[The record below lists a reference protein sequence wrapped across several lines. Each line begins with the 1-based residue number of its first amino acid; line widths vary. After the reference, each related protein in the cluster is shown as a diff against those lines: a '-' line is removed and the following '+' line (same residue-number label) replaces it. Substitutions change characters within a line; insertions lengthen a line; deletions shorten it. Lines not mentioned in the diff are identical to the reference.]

1 MKRATLSL
9 LTAIS
14 AVFSIQVAMAQT
26 FDGDVLEFAPT
37 EGPSVV
43 SDGASTNKVKILRT
57 PDGTLFAVYG
67 DAQDVGMMAWNPK
80 AGATQLPN
88 DIVIKYSVDGGV
100 TWSDA
105 LNIDNTAALS
115 SARGIL
121 VQEGPPMLDPLTGT
135 PDLVNDPRAVDYP
148 GDSDKPNVFNIGNNL
163 IVTFN
168 SKYCP
173 ADETRFPGEQQRFV
187 TYTALYGVTVPFS
200 CQYVSRLVWDST
212 NKVLK
217 PQAAWGG
224 AVYKTDQLSS
234 GMRDAKQDANRGNKF
249 AHVINWQEDPL
260 GLKLGEAE
268 GPGSGASGAN
278 VGNGTDIWYS
288 YIDLLNVAGTGVDPA
303 KFVGGSYSVPV
314 RITQNVFG
322 TQPLEGRDVETH
334 PPGDYDRGRVGAS
347 RPNIGQIDDTVIIAY
362 EETKGTEGW
371 DEGKYVRYHAFRF
384 DTPPDGGEH
393 GCIISD
399 PWENARR
406 VRFLVQ
412 SAATNE
418 VPLLFIYKQGDFTQ
432 GGESDIMVRRAV
444 GGFMP
449 ENLQPRVD
457 VANCRV
463 SIMDDI
469 DPMYSI
475 RLEEHGPAMN
485 FSGTREIGGVPG
497 TGQMFESIDTGA
509 NMLENALAH
518 RGMMR
523 GDLVLVGFSYVPD
536 LARFQLLDTE
546 APYNFM
552 VRRSTDGG
560 ATWSDAVNLTPAV
573 TAESG
578 YTVKEPRIV
587 PTPGSGPKCATDPT
601 DCQNPDVIYVAYGLQ
616 NNVLGYDEAGDF
628 DIYMAVTFDAGASFS
643 APKAITAGDALYGVT
658 DEFEDFETQIKLR
671 PDGRASSTVW
681 SGNDGLAK
689 HAMFRSGLVRGDTQA
704 VETVLSGKQSQVT
717 VIPDEQSEAVLV
729 DPIWKS
735 PSDYSVQLQGY
746 NLPYGV
752 LEFTV
757 ERVYLG
763 GQIEVTL
770 TFPDPLPEG
779 TSYWKFGPTHE
790 DGTEHWYSVP
800 ATIDGNTIT
809 YVLTDGED
817 GDDDLAVNGTIVDPG
832 APAVYNPPVTPP
844 PATSSSS
851 GGCTIGSGDKVD
863 PTLLLLAS
871 LSLLYLMR
879 RRRMP
884 VC

>member
-1 MKRATLSL
+1 MKRSILSL
-9 LTAIS
+9 VTAVS
-14 AVFSIQVAMAQT
+14 AVFSIQAAMAQT
-26 FDGDVLEFAPT
+26 FDGDVLEFSPA
-37 EGPSVV
+37 EGPRMV

-57 PDGTLFAVYG
+57 PDGTLFAIYG
-67 DAQDVGMMAWNPK
+67 DTQDVGMMAWNAK
-80 AGATQLPN
+80 AGATQLPT
-88 DIVIKYSVDGGV
+88 DIVIKYSIDDGV
-100 TWSDA
+100 TWSEA

-148 GDSDKPNVFNIGNNL
+148 GDSDKPNHRNIGNYL
-163 IVTFN
+163 FISFG

-173 ADETRFPGEQQRFV
+173 VDETRFPGETQRFV
-187 TYTALYGVTVPFS
+187 TYTELFGVTVPYS
-200 CQYVSRLVWDST
+200 CQYASRLVWNPST
-212 NKVLK
+212 KAFNTYE
-217 PQAAWGG
+217 AWGG
-224 AVYKTDQLSS
+224 LPYKTERLTS

-249 AHVINWQEDPL
+249 AHIINWQEDPL

-278 VGNGTDIWYS
+278 VNNGTDIWYS
-288 YIDLLNVAGTGVDPA
+288 YLDLLNAAGTGVDPG
-303 KFVGGSYSVPV
+303 KFVNGSYTAPV
-314 RITQNVFG
+314 RISRNVFA
-322 TQPLEGRDVETH
+322 TQSLEGRDIETH
-334 PPGDYDRGRVGAS
+334 PPGDYDRGNVGAS
-347 RPNIGQIDDTVIIAY
+347 RSNIGQIDDTVVIAY
-362 EETKGTEGW
+362 EETKGTQGW
-371 DEGKYVRYHAFRF
+371 EDGKYVRYHAFGF
-384 DTPPDGGEH
+384 DTPPAGGEH

-406 VRFLVQ
+406 VRFLTQ
-412 SAATNE
+412 SASQE

-432 GGESDIMVRRAV
+432 GGASDIMLRRAV

-449 ENLQPRVD
+449 ENLQPAVD
-457 VANCRV
+457 VENCRV
-463 SIMDDI
+463 SIMDDL
-469 DPMYSI
+469 DPLYMTVNA
-475 RLEEHGPAMN
+475 PAMN
-485 FSGTREIGGVPG
+485 FSGTRAIGGIPG
-497 TGQMFESIDTGA
+497 TGQVGESIDTGA

-523 GDLVLVGFSYVPD
+523 GSNILVGFSYVPD

-560 ATWSDAVNLTPAV
+560 ATWTNAVNLTPLV
-573 TAESG
+573 TADSG

-587 PTPGSGPKCATDPT
+587 PTPRSGPKCATDPT
-601 DCQNPDVIYVAYGLQ
+601 DCQDPNVIYVAYGLQ
-616 NNVLGYDEAGDF
+616 NNVLEYEEAGDF
-628 DIYMAVTFDAGASFS
+628 DIYMAVTFDGGASFA
-643 APKAITAGDALYGVT
+643 APKSITVGDALFGAT

-671 PDGRASSTVW
+671 PDGRASYTVW
-681 SGNDGLAK
+681 SGNDGTAK
-689 HAMFRSGLVRGDTQA
+689 HAMFRSGLVRGDTRA
-704 VETVLSGKQSQVT
+704 VETTLSGKQSQVT
-717 VIPDEQSEAVLV
+717 VIPDEQSEALLI

-735 PSDYSVQLQGY
+735 PSDYPVQLQGY

-809 YVLTDGED
+809 YVLTDGEN
-817 GDDDLAVNGTIVDPG
+817 GDDDLAVNGIIVDPG
-832 APAVYNPPVTPP
+832 APAVYNPPPVVTPP
-844 PATSSSS
+844 PVSGS
-851 GGCTIGSGDKVD
+851 GGGAFGAGSRVD
-863 PTLLLLAS
+863 PALLALAF
-871 LSLLYLMR
+871 LSLLQLAR
-879 RRRMP
+879 RRKMLAD
-884 VC
+884 

>member
-1 MKRATLSL
+1 MKRSTLTL
-9 LTAIS
+9 LTAIT
-14 AVFSIQVAMAQT
+14 AMFSIQAAMAQT
-26 FDGDVLEFAPT
+26 VDGDVLEFAPA
-37 EGPSVV
+37 EGPIIV

-67 DAQDVGMMAWNPK
+67 DAQDVGMMAWNAK
-80 AGATQLPN
+80 AGATQPPN
-88 DIVIKYSVDGGV
+88 DIVIKYSIDGGA
-100 TWSDA
+100 TWSAA

-121 VQEGPPMLDPLTGT
+121 VQEGPPMLDPVTGT
-135 PDLVNDPRAVDYP
+135 PDLVNDPHAVDYP

-163 IVTFN
+163 IVTWN
-168 SKYCP
+168 GKYCP
-173 ADETRFPGEQQRFV
+173 GGEQRFH
-187 TYTALYGVTVPFS
+187 TYTELYGITVPFS
-200 CQYVSRLVWDST
+200 CQYAARLVWNST
-212 NKVLK
+212 TKAFNTYE
-217 PQAAWGG
+217 AWGG
-224 AVYKTDQLSS
+224 SPYKTEQLTS
-234 GMRDAKQDANRGNKF
+234 GVRDAKQDANRGNKF
-249 AHVINWQEDPL
+249 AHVVNWQEDPL

-278 VGNGTDIWYS
+278 VNNGTDVWYS
-288 YIDLLNVAGTGVDPA
+288 YLELLNAAGTGVDPA
-303 KFVGGSYSVPV
+303 KFVNGSWSEPT
-314 RITQNVFG
+314 RITRNIFA
-322 TQPLEGRDVETH
+322 TQPLEGRDIETH

-347 RPNIGQIDDTVIIAY
+347 RPNIGQIDDQVIIAY

-418 VPLLFIYKQGDFTQ
+418 VPLLFIYKQGNFTQ
-432 GGESDIMVRRAV
+432 GGESDIMLRRAV

-449 ENLQPRVD
+449 EHLQPAVD
-457 VANCRV
+457 VENCRV
-463 SIMDDI
+463 SIMDDV

-485 FSGTREIGGVPG
+485 FSGSREIGGTPG
-497 TGQMFESIDTGA
+497 TGVMGESIDTGA

-523 GDLVLVGFSYVPD
+523 GNLMLIGFSYVPD
-536 LARFQLLDTE
+536 LARFQILDTE

-560 ATWSDAVNLTPAV
+560 ATWSDALNLTPLV
-573 TAESG
+573 TADSG

-587 PTPGSGPKCATDPT
+587 PTPGSGPRCATDPS
-601 DCQNPDVIYVAYGLQ
+601 DCQDSDVIYIAYGMQ
-616 NNVLGYDEAGDF
+616 DNVLEYQEAGDF
-628 DIYMAVTFDAGASFS
+628 DIYMMASFDAGASFS

-671 PDGRASSTVW
+671 PDGRASFTVW
-681 SGNDGLAK
+681 SGSDGVVK
-689 HAMFRSGLVRGDTQA
+689 HAMFRSGLVRGDTRELVTSGGTQSRL
-704 VETVLSGKQSQVT
+704 TVVPDAQS
-717 VIPDEQSEAVLV
+717 DAVLTETS
-729 DPIWKS
+729 WKS
-735 PSDYSVQLQGY
+735 LADYPTPPADY
-746 NLPYGV
+746 DFPYGV
-752 LEFTV
+752 LDFTV
-757 ERVYLG
+757 TRVALG
-763 GQIEVTL
+763 GSIEVTL
-770 TFPDPLPEG
+770 SFPEPLPEG

-790 DGTEHWYSVP
+790 EPAAQWYEVP
-800 ATIDGNTIT
+800 AVIEGSTIT
-809 YVLTDGED
+809 YTLTDGEN
-817 GDDDLAVNGTIVDPG
+817 GDDDLLVNAVIVDPA
-832 APAVYNPPVTPP
+832 APAVYTPP
-844 PATSSSS
+844 PPTPTPSSSS
-851 GGCTIGSGDKVD
+851 GGCTIGNGDKVD

-871 LSLLYLMR
+871 LSLLYIAR

>member
-1 MKRATLSL
+1 MKRSTLTL
-9 LTAIS
+9 LTAVS
-14 AVFSIQVAMAQT
+14 ALFSIQAAMAQT
-26 FDGDVLEFAPT
+26 VDGDVLEFEPAD
-37 EGPSVV
+37 GPSVV

-67 DAQDVGMMAWNPK
+67 DAQDVGLMAWNAKGGEP
-80 AGATQLPN
+80 QQPN
-88 DIVIKYSVDGGV
+88 DIVIKHSIDGGI
-100 TWSDA
+100 TWSEA

-121 VQEGPPMLDPLTGT
+121 VQEGPPMMDPVTGT

-148 GDSDKPNVFNIGNNL
+148 GDSDKPNVFNVGNNL
-163 IVTFN
+163 IVTWN
-168 SKYCP
+168 GKYCP
-173 ADETRFPGEQQRFV
+173 GGEQRFV
-187 TYTALYGVTVPFS
+187 TYTELYGVTVPFS
-200 CQYVSRLVWDST
+200 CQYAARLVWNST
-212 NKVLK
+212 TKSFNTYE
-217 PQAAWGG
+217 AWGG
-224 AVYKTDQLSS
+224 LPYKTEQLTS
-234 GMRDAKQDANRGNKF
+234 GLRDAKQDANRGNMY
-249 AHVINWQEDPL
+249 AYVLNWQEDPL

-278 VGNGTDIWYS
+278 VNNGTDVWYS
-288 YIDLLNVAGTGVDPA
+288 HIPLLNAAGTGVDPA
-303 KFVGGSYSVPV
+303 KFVSGSWSEPT
-314 RITQNVFG
+314 RITQNIFA

-384 DTPPDGGEH
+384 DAPPVGGEH
-393 GCIISD
+393 GCVISD

-418 VPLLFIYKQGDFTQ
+418 VPLLFIYKQGNFTQ
-432 GGESDIMVRRAV
+432 GGESDIMLRRAV

-449 ENLQPRVD
+449 ENLQPAVD
-457 VANCRV
+457 VENCRV

-485 FSGTREIGGVPG
+485 FSGSRDIGGVPG
-497 TGQMFESIDTGA
+497 TGVMGESIDTGA

-523 GDLVLVGFSYVPD
+523 GDLVLIGFSYVPD
-536 LARFQLLDTE
+536 LARFQILDTE

-560 ATWSDAVNLTPAV
+560 ATWTNALNLTPLV
-573 TAESG
+573 TADSG

-587 PTPGSGPKCATDPT
+587 PTPGSGPRCATDPS
-601 DCQNPDVIYVAYGLQ
+601 DCQDPNVIYLAYGMQ
-616 NNVLGYDEAGDF
+616 DNVLEYQEAGDF
-628 DIYMAVTFDAGASFS
+628 DIYMMASFDAGTSFS
-643 APKAITAGDALYGVT
+643 APKAITAGDALYGET
-658 DEFEDFETQIKLR
+658 DDFEDFETQIKLR
-671 PDGRASSTVW
+671 PDGRASFTVW
-681 SGNDGLAK
+681 SGNDGEAK
-689 HAMFRSGLVRGDTQA
+689 HAMFRSGLVRGDTRELVTSGGTQSRL
-704 VETVLSGKQSQVT
+704 TVVPDPQS
-717 VIPDEQSEAVLV
+717 DAVLTETS
-729 DPIWKS
+729 WKS
-735 PSDYSVQLQGY
+735 LADYPAPPADY
-746 NLPYGV
+746 DFPYGV
-752 LEFTV
+752 LDFTV
-757 ERVYLG
+757 TRVSLG
-763 GQIEVTL
+763 GSIEVTL
-770 TFPDPLPEG
+770 SFPEPLPEG

-790 DGTEHWYSVP
+790 EPAAHWYEVP
-800 ATIDGNTIT
+800 AVIEGSTIT
-809 YVLTDGED
+809 YTLTDGEN
-817 GDDDLAVNGTIVDPG
+817 GDDDLLVNAVIVDPA
-832 APAVYNPPVTPP
+832 APAVYTPP
-844 PATSSSS
+844 PPTPTPSSSS
-851 GGCTIGSGDKVD
+851 GGCTIGNGDKVD

-871 LSLLYLMR
+871 LSLLYIAR